1 VRYSF
6 VVPIYKDADLADEF
20 AEEFQRV
27 FRLRLGRED
36 ISGDVELIFV
46 NDGSPDPGGP
56 TGAAA
61 TLDRVA
67 TKFAFVKVV
76 ELSRN
81 FGQHVALS
89 AGYRHARG
97 AYVGMLNV
105 DMEDPPDQIPLLLD
119 EIEKGEADMVYATR
133 GRKSSPWHIRLTSR
147 LFNWLLIR
155 LTGFEAPLD
164 TATLR
169 VMSRPFVDAYNG
181 LTEKSRYLPGLEMWL
196 GFKKAY
202 LPIRH
207 QARKRGRSSYTF
219 RSRLRIASEAVI
231 SFSDLPLW
239 TMVAAGTVL
248 AALGFLLNFAAVTSR
263 LFSFDFQ
270 PGYASMAS
278 VILLLGGVQIMVMGL
293 ATLYIGRIL
302 REVQNRPLYVV
313 RRRTNFD
320 DPGPDTPCP
329 ANDLVR

>member
-6 VVPIYKDADLADEF
+6 VVPIYRDADLAEEF

-27 FRLRLGRED
+27 FRLRLGHDD
-36 ISGDVELIFV
+36 ISRDVELIFV
-46 NDGSPDPGGP
+46 NDGSPDQGGP

-61 TLDRVA
+61 ILDRA
-67 TKFAFVKVV
+67 AAKFDFVKVV

-89 AGYRHARG
+89 AGYRHAHG

-119 EIEKGEADMVYATR
+119 EIEKGEADMVYGTR
-133 GRKSSPWHIRLTSR
+133 SRKTSPWHIRLTSW
-147 LFNWLLIR
+147 LFNRLLAK
-155 LTGFEAPLD
+155 LTGFEIPPD

-169 VMSRPFVDAYNG
+169 VMSRQFVDAYNG
-181 LTEKSRYLPGLEMWL
+181 LTEKSRYIPGLEMWL

-202 LPIRH
+202 LPIDH
-207 QARKRGRSSYTF
+207 QARKCGKSAYTF
-219 RSRLRIASEAVI
+219 RSRLRIAFETVI
-231 SFSDLPLW
+231 SFSDLPLRM
-239 TMVAAGTVL
+239 MVAAGTVL
-248 AALGFLLNFAAVTSR
+248 ASVGFLLTFALVIGR
-263 LFSFDFQ
+263 LFLIDFQ
-270 PGYASMAS
+270 PGYTSTVS
-278 VILLLGGVQIMVMGL
+278 LIVLLGGVQIMVVGL
-293 ATLYIGRIL
+293 ASLYIGRIL

-320 DPGPDTPCP
+320 DPSPDTPRP
-329 ANDLVR
+329 ADDVVR

>member
-1 VRYSF
+1 
-6 VVPIYKDADLADEF
+6 
-20 AEEFQRV
+20 
-27 FRLRLGRED
+27 
-36 ISGDVELIFV
+36 
-46 NDGSPDPGGP
+46 
-56 TGAAA
+56 
-61 TLDRVA
+61 
-67 TKFAFVKVV
+67 
-76 ELSRN
+76 
-81 FGQHVALS
+81 
-89 AGYRHARG
+89 
-97 AYVGMLNV
+97 
-105 DMEDPPDQIPLLLD
+105 
-119 EIEKGEADMVYATR
+119 
-133 GRKSSPWHIRLTSR
+133 
-147 LFNWLLIR
+147 
-155 LTGFEAPLD
+155 
-164 TATLR
+164 
-169 VMSRPFVDAYNG
+169 MSRQFVDAYNG
-181 LTEKSRYLPGLEMWL
+181 LTEKSRYIPGLEMWL